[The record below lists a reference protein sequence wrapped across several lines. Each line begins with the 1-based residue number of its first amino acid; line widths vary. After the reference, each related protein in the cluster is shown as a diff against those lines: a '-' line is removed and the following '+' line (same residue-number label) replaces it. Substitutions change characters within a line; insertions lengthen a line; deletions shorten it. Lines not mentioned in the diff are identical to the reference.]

1 MTTTQPFP
9 ERKTRKHT
17 TTTMNSNNNNDT
29 NDETNENNDNQD
41 NDDDSPVQPRRNL
54 LLDAFNSLRTPLRN
68 RSRNERQQSID
79 RQHQQQNILTL
90 EADLGLV
97 TTLFSEEDI
106 EDIQERNDEEKEE
119 QEKDKEKEEQE
130 KEKDKENIMSTSTT
144 TTYKIGGVEIEFD
157 TATPTQNTDYNVGV
171 MMSKEDRPDSGTD
184 TERKLI
190 ESLCK
195 NQYTKYKK
203 AETSMKSVERLLQSR
218 SIMDTIEATETIL
231 NRFDMKDPFTI
242 VYPEDETLDRVALKM
257 KPNGGG
263 IRSLEILSDFRQVTV
278 EEVALS
284 CAWWNLHGHYKNK
297 NNEKQSYGRDMNWSY
312 LHFKNHVDEVLY
324 NDTDKIFHSHS
335 KKERGGPLFFKLLT
349 DAVLSA
355 NEDSLVALE
364 STIKNYNIATD
375 GKNDVPEAIKV
386 LQAGSKLIT
395 AMRDDG
401 SNKPTLPDKF
411 VVNLIK
417 VLCTTS
423 VEVFNKKMEAYQG
436 SLELALL
443 VDSTKKIN
451 TPTIL
456 NKVFTV
462 ARNFHKELFD
472 DGIWETEVL
481 SKAKSTFSSF
491 WRNRC
496 WNCEKENCNL
506 RKCKQHKDQDKI
518 ERNKTK
524 WLTDVQANPRDDR
537 KNEAKAGGT
546 KKAYPEW
553 RPPEPSENNKRVIY
567 GDPHTWDGRKSWI
580 KDGTPGSGLPDIPLS
595 ANNTTGTGAT
605 AAVPGQVTD
614 NSDDATQMT
623 SETGLTQ
630 EDKNELRRFEA
641 SIKNMGANLS
651 GMGAFISNLS
661 EK

>member
-1 MTTTQPFP
+1 MS
-9 ERKTRKHT
+9 
-17 TTTMNSNNNNDT
+17 SNNNNDNN
-29 NDETNENNDNQD
+29 NDNNDNQD
-41 NDDDSPVQPRRNL
+41 NDDNSPVQPRRNI
-54 LLDAFNSLRTPLRN
+54 LLDAFNSLRTPLRD
-68 RSRNERQQSID
+68 RSRNERQQSIE
-79 RQHQQQNILTL
+79 RQQHQQQDILTL
-90 EADLGLV
+90 EADLGLA
-97 TTLFSEEDI
+97 TTLFGEEDI
-106 EDIQERNDEEKEE
+106 EDTQERKEEKEE
-119 QEKDKEKEEQE
+119 EKEKEKEKEEE
-130 KEKDKENIMSTSTT
+130 KENIMTASTT

-157 TATPTQNTDYNVGV
+157 AAEPAQNTDYNVGV

-257 KPNGGG
+257 KPNGGE
-263 IRSLEILSDFRQVTV
+263 IRSLNILTDFRQVSI

-284 CAWWNLHGHYKNK
+284 CAWWNLHGHYKDKDNK
-297 NNEKQSYGRDMNWSY
+297 KQSYGRDMNWSY
-312 LHFKNHVDEVLY
+312 LHFKNNVEEVLY
-324 NDTDKIFHSHS
+324 NDTDKIFNSHS

-355 NEDSLVALE
+355 NEDSLAALE

-375 GKNDVPEAIKV
+375 GKNDVPEAIKI

-411 VVNLIK
+411 VINIFK

-443 VDSTKKIN
+443 CDKTNKIN
-451 TPTIL
+451 TQAIL
-456 NKVFTV
+456 QKVFTV

-506 RKCKQHKDQDKI
+506 RKCKLTKDQDKI
-518 ERNKTK
+518 ERNKNK
-524 WLTDVQANPRDDR
+524 WLTDVQANPRD
-537 KNEAKAGGT
+537 KNESKGGGT
-546 KKAYPEW
+546 KKVYPEW

-567 GDPHTWDGRKSWI
+567 GDPHTWDGRKSWV

-595 ANNTTGTGAT
+595 ANNNTGTGAT

-614 NSDDATQMT
+614 NNDDATQMT
-623 SETGLTQ
+623 NETGLTQ
-630 EDKNELRRFEA
+630 DDKNELRRFEA

-651 GMGAFISNLS
+651 GMGAFIGNLS